1 MSEAYVDL
9 SQAIDARRRMA
20 EYRDQAYL
28 RLITQLN
35 TQAGEIIKDDLGS
48 QFVANCGRD
57 LAGEVV
63 RTCFNTSDYYLTV
76 DQMLRRILVFSYE
89 DEYDPIAEQKAIRG
103 SVYNQTD
110 FRFSISKNVS
120 SSLEKLFDD
129 MDASQQKLFIKENGR
144 YVDKSLMTTRK
155 NEHVERVKDSH
166 GGVLIDEYTNEEGEV
181 SLDKNGTPRRRLEVD
196 HTQAAAT
203 ATYNERYI
211 TVDGIVALKETYNS
225 EDNFS
230 MMHKS
235 ANASKGDVRVHE
247 HNHGTWTEVM
257 SEAEYKSLV
266 NTTKKEYKREHGCL
280 PTKEQLEQ
288 VLEDKGV
295 VDITHRASP
304 EQMTAR
310 VCEQWEKAKNET
322 KKTLMEKGYLNE
334 DGKVPAIIKREMIR
348 NYRHSQNAE
357 SLVILSHTKYTSV
370 AGDALGMTGASV
382 GKILAGQIIYYAAP
396 PLVYEIRGILR
407 EKGVTLHNALEKISS
422 AGSRIGEYVLSHL
435 KDICVNVAVNS
446 LKKFVKCFMDILI
459 NLVKATVKKLLKMAK
474 SLVMSTVDATRI
486 IATPGTTR
494 AQKADAVCNLYA
506 VTITNCVV
514 DLLFDFL
521 STAVHIPSLALFPL
535 QILTSVVCS
544 NLVMLI
550 LQEADLFD
558 VRYGFKMN
566 AIRELFASEYGTYEE
581 EMTAAQSHTEQEI
594 ALLTDRARQECKEIY
609 FHLQD
614 LDAEEQSVRES
625 LGALNQ
631 MFSMN
636 IDFEGEWNQ
645 FLGKTPLALP
655 SE

>member
-103 SVYNQTD
+103 SVYNQYEP
-110 FRFSISKNVS
+110 RFSISARFS
-120 SSLEKLFDD
+120 STFEHIVDK
-129 MDASQQKLFIKENGR
+129 MDSQQSKVFEGERDDGAIRKAYRRERTAKE
-144 YVDKSLMTTRK
+144 
-155 NEHVERVKDSH
+155 
-166 GGVLIDEYTNEEGEV
+166 GVLVDDITGHQEEKQLAFRRDGKNHFVSDLHADHVQARNAAKYNAWYMDDEGQ
-181 SLDKNGTPRRRLEVD
+181 DAI
-196 HTQAAAT
+196 AAF
-203 ATYNERYI
+203 I
-211 TVDGIVALKETYNS
+211 NS
-225 EDNFS
+225 ADNFQ
-230 MMHKS
+230 MIHAS
-235 ANASKGDVRVHE
+235 ANTSKGDVRVCLSPTDSSKVVFM
-247 HNHGTWTEVM
+247 NPGD
-257 SEAEYKSLV
+257 SNYK
-266 NTTKKEYKREHGCL
+266 EEF
-280 PTKEQLEQ
+280 
-288 VLEDKGV
+288 
-295 VDITHRASP
+295 DITHRATPKQLADATCHRLEATSDSGK
-304 EQMTAR
+304 A
-310 VCEQWEKAKNET
+310 EKLKES
-322 KKTLMEKGYLNE
+322 GWLNE
-334 DGKVPAIIKREMIR
+334 EGKVPMAVRKELEARC
-348 NYRHSQNAE
+348 RHSQNAE

-581 EMTAAQSHTEQEI
+581 EMIAVQSHTEKEI
-594 ALLTDRARQECKEIY
+594 VLLTDRARQECKEIY